1 MNILTLFLP
10 IKIPT
15 VLLCSKNNLDD
26 CLANVRVKNDP
37 SSDLMTE
44 LIYSQTHGIISK
56 TH

>member
-1 MNILTLFLP
+1 MNILTFLP